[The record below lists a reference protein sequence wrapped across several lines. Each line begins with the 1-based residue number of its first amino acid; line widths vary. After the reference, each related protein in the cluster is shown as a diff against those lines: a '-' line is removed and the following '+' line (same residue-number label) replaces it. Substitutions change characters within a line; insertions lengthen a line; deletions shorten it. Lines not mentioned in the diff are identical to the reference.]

1 VGYGDAYPVTLG
13 GRMFTFIILMVGLG
27 VIAVPSG
34 LIASALARTMDKEE
48 QLEEAARDADSS

>member
-1 VGYGDAYPVTLG
+1 
-13 GRMFTFIILMVGLG
+13 MFTFIILMVGLG